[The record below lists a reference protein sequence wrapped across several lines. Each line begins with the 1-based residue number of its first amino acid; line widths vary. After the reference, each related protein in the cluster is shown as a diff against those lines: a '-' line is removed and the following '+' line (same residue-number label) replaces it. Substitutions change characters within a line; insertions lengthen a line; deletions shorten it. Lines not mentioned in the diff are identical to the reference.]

1 MFFKKE
7 VKKYDRMEFTEIYSD
22 EEFFIERPDGQIDKV
37 CPFVYQPIQF
47 EYDCHGYES
56 MYDDGEKEYRARYTP
71 ELCGKYT
78 VNGESFFVTESE
90 NRGYI
95 SVGKKDTRY
104 FVYSDGTTYFPVGI
118 NMAFPVSYFL
128 SSGQEF
134 GVSNKIAYLGLRQY
148 RRWLDKCAENGVN
161 MVRLWIGHPYFTPD
175 TEEAFKLDYKKLS
188 LLDKIVDMARERN
201 IKLKLTIEQFRYFE
215 YNNDEIKYPAF
226 RKKLYHNGKPCLNC
240 AEWMESDKWQKAW
253 FYKLKELSKRYN
265 GDTTLFAIELWNEM
279 NNCDGDV
286 VKWCKKILPE
296 VKKIFPKHLVT
307 NSYGSLDSEKVK
319 ELYNNFCWEETD
331 FVQIHRYIDQGAAYE
346 ICSHPI
352 EMMSDVVPCF
362 LDYNKPVLVAE
373 TGAVDDRHSGV
384 FRFCSSDDRGI
395 IFADTVY
402 SPAFCGSCGAGN
414 IWYWDN
420 RYIESK
426 YLYKMYKPI
435 VKVFENINLQEEH
448 FEFKDFSNK
457 DVHIL
462 ALCGKTSRIFYIRN
476 NKDTW
481 QNVLRDLNEPE
492 TIKNVV
498 LPENTENAE
507 IIHIWNDETAYLT
520 NNVLN
525 DLKYGVFIK
534 NIK

>member
-175 TEEAFKLDYKKLS
+175 TEEAFKLDVAPLMIFS
-188 LLDKIVDMARERN
+188 
-201 IKLKLTIEQFRYFE
+201 FR
-215 YNNDEIKYPAF
+215 I
-226 RKKLYHNGKPCLNC
+226 
-240 AEWMESDKWQKAW
+240 
-253 FYKLKELSKRYN
+253 
-265 GDTTLFAIELWNEM
+265 
-279 NNCDGDV
+279 
-286 VKWCKKILPE
+286 
-296 VKKIFPKHLVT
+296 
-307 NSYGSLDSEKVK
+307 
-319 ELYNNFCWEETD
+319 
-331 FVQIHRYIDQGAAYE
+331 
-346 ICSHPI
+346 
-352 EMMSDVVPCF
+352 
-362 LDYNKPVLVAE
+362 
-373 TGAVDDRHSGV
+373 
-384 FRFCSSDDRGI
+384 
-395 IFADTVY
+395 
-402 SPAFCGSCGAGN
+402 
-414 IWYWDN
+414 
-420 RYIESK
+420 
-426 YLYKMYKPI
+426 
-435 VKVFENINLQEEH
+435 
-448 FEFKDFSNK
+448 
-457 DVHIL
+457 
-462 ALCGKTSRIFYIRN
+462 
-476 NKDTW
+476 
-481 QNVLRDLNEPE
+481 
-492 TIKNVV
+492 
-498 LPENTENAE
+498 
-507 IIHIWNDETAYLT
+507 
-520 NNVLN
+520 
-525 DLKYGVFIK
+525 
-534 NIK
+534 